1 MITKSL
7 MKTLLRLSAIIAFF
21 VGFYWGGVLYHY
33 NAILALQGTFV
44 AVLILL
50 GAPLCLYVGIELWKR
65 KRDTLGFV
73 TLISTSGIAGAALGL
88 SLMFWVLD

>member
-1 MITKSL
+1 
-7 MKTLLRLSAIIAFF
+7 MKALLSFSATIAFI
-21 VGFYWGGVLYHY
+21 VGFYWGGGLYGTS

-50 GAPLCLYVGIELWKR
+50 GAPLCLYLGIELWKR
-65 KRDTLGFV
+65 KRGVWGFV
-73 TLISTSGIAGAALGL
+73 TLIATSGIAGAAMGL